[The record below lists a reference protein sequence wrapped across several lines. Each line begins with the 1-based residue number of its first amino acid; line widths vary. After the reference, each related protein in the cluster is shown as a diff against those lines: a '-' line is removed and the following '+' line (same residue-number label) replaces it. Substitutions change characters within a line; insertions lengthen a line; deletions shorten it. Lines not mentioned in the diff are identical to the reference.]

1 MANPKPNTT
10 HLKRYPKGVSGNPN
24 GRPKIPEDLK
34 KARKLNQ
41 IEVGRIINRFM
52 NQSVEFIK
60 NEMEDENTSALEAMI
75 GKIIIEA
82 HKHGDYSRVNFLF
95 DRMIGKVTEKVEHT
109 MPKPTVI
116 KLIGEDAAVIL
127 GSSKGD
133 EDENNS

>member
-1 MANPKPNTT
+1 MPNHKPNTT

-24 GRPKIPEDLK
+24 GRPKLPADLK

-41 IEVGRIINRFM
+41 IEVGRIINKYM
-52 NQSVEFIK
+52 NESIEFIK
-60 NEMEDENTSALEAMI
+60 EEMDTPGTSALEALL

-116 KLIGEDAAVIL
+116 KLLGEEAALVL
-127 GSSKGD
+127 GSQKST
-133 EDENNS
+133 EENE